1 MDEILAT
8 LDVVIEDMNDK
19 SVKVGLKGAG
29 DEPTELLQA
38 LREGQMLLRRA
49 RASFR
54 RADYLMQKGAGK
66 LVGPEEGGG
75 DR

>member
-19 SVKVGLKGAG
+19 SVKVGLKGVG

-49 RASFR
+49 RGSFR
-54 RADYLMQKGAGK
+54 RAHYLIQKGAGK
-66 LVGPEEGGG
+66 LVGPEEG
-75 DR
+75 